1 MSLIGTSRIF
11 LVMNPSSR
19 SFRSRY
25 VWPAIFEG
33 LKRRG
38 ADFDFALTEKHGD
51 TSDLARRAVR
61 NGFGTVVAV
70 GGDGTIN
77 DVLNG
82 LFEPGSEK
90 TSVTFGVLYTGT
102 SPDFCRNHGIPLDL
116 EAAMDLLVSGRPRLI
131 DVCRISHSLEQGGP
145 EHVRLFSCCAN
156 FGLGAAVAR
165 GANTGLRKRFG
176 DLGGTL
182 ISLVMSIVRF
192 RPPTMRVRLDGVE
205 YIYHNMY
212 NLFVGKGRLVA
223 SGIKLDLPIEPN
235 DGFMY
240 VVPLAGIS
248 RRRLCSLVPR
258 AYSGTLPRLFKP
270 TFARQVDIL
279 EWGEAGEV
287 EYDGDP
293 RGFLPA
299 SIRVLQKS
307 LPLIG
312 PA

>member
-1 MSLIGTSRIF
+1 MRSNGTSRIF

-25 VWPAIFEG
+25 IWPAIFDG

-38 ADFDFALTEKHGD
+38 VDFDFALTERNGD
-51 TSDLARRAVR
+51 TSDLARRAVAR
-61 NGFGTVVAV
+61 GFGTIVAV

-82 LFEPGSEK
+82 LFEPGSENAGA
-90 TSVTFGVLYTGT
+90 SFGVLYTGT
-102 SPDFCRNHGIPLDL
+102 SPDFCQNHGIPLDL
-116 EAAMDLLVSGRPRLI
+116 EAAMDLLVSGRPRMI

-145 EHVRLFSCCAN
+145 AHLRLFSCCAN

-182 ISLVMSIVRF
+182 ISLITSIARF
-192 RPPTMRVRLDGVE
+192 RPPAMRVRLDGVE
-205 YIYHNMY
+205 YIYSNMY

-223 SGIKLDLPIEPN
+223 SGIKLDLPIEPD
-235 DGFMY
+235 DGLIY

-248 RRRLCSLVPR
+248 KLRMCSLVPR
-258 AYSGTLPRLFKP
+258 AYFGTLPRLFKP
-270 TFARQVDIL
+270 MFARRVEIL
-279 EWGEAGEV
+279 EWGDAGEV

-299 SIRVLQKS
+299 TIRVLQKS

>member
-1 MSLIGTSRIF
+1 MRSNGTSRIF

-25 VWPAIFEG
+25 LWPAIFAG

-38 ADFDFALTEKHGD
+38 IDFDFALTEKDGD
-51 TSDLARRAVR
+51 TSELARRAVAS
-61 NGFGTVVAV
+61 GFGTVVAV

-82 LFEPGSEK
+82 LFEPGSE
-90 TSVTFGVLYTGT
+90 TAGASFSVLYTGT
-102 SPDFCRNHGIPLDL
+102 SPDFCRNHGIPLEL
-116 EAAMDLLVSGRPRLI
+116 EAAMDLLVSGRPRMI
-131 DVCRISHSLEQGGP
+131 DVCRISHAVEQGGP
-145 EHVRLFSCCAN
+145 AHVRLFSCCAN

-176 DLGGTL
+176 DLAGTL
-182 ISLVMSIVRF
+182 ISLVTSITRF
-192 RPPTMRVRLDGVE
+192 RPPAMRVRLDGVE
-205 YIYHNMY
+205 YIYINMY

-223 SGIKLDLPIEPN
+223 SGIKLDLPIEPD
-235 DGFMY
+235 DGRMY
-240 VVPLAGIS
+240 VVPLSGIS
-248 RRRLCSLVPR
+248 RLRLCSLIPR

-270 TFARQVDIL
+270 TFARRVEIL
-279 EWGEAGEV
+279 EWGDAGEV

-299 SIRVLQKS
+299 TIQVLPKS